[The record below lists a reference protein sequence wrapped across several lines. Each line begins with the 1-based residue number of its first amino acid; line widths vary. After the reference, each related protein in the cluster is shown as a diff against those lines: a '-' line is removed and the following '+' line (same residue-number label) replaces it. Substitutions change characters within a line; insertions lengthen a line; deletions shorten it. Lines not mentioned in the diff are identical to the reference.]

1 MPVVNDIIALME
13 YIAPC
18 HLAEEWDNS
27 GLQCGSRDW
36 PVKNIIISLDPT
48 LFVVE
53 AACDK
58 KADLLIT
65 HHPLIFNPLKNVII
79 DTPVGKILD
88 LCIRH
93 KLAIFSAHTN
103 LDSVKGGL
111 NDVFAEKIGL
121 TDLRLLAPNE
131 DPDACKLVVYVPVDA
146 QQKVLN
152 AIFETGAGIINNYT
166 CCTFR
171 QPGKGTF
178 KPGRFSIPY
187 IGERNKIAEIE
198 EVRIEIRIQKTD
210 LQHVIS
216 HVRKVHP
223 YETMAY
229 DVYSLHA
236 ETRQD
241 GFGRIGIFK
250 NPINLEELSRKIKE
264 KLKLNTIKVAGPLS
278 LEVKKAAVCTGS
290 GSGLMKDY
298 FASDADVYISGD
310 LKYHDARDS
319 EIQSR
324 GLIDVGH
331 FASEELMIDMLK
343 DRLMTLIKEKGFDTK
358 VEAFQKEAD
367 PFNYI

>member
-65 HHPLIFNPLKNVII
+65 HHPLIFHPLKNVVL

-93 KLAIFSAHTN
+93 KLTIFSAHTN

-111 NDVFAEKIGL
+111 NDIFAEKIGL
-121 TDLRLLAPNE
+121 KN
-131 DPDACKLVVYVPVDA
+131 
-146 QQKVLN
+146 
-152 AIFETGAGIINNYT
+152 INIL
-166 CCTFR
+166 
-171 QPGKGTF
+171 
-178 KPGRFSIPY
+178 S
-187 IGERNKIAEIE
+187 
-198 EVRIEIRIQKTD
+198 
-210 LQHVIS
+210 
-216 HVRKVHP
+216 
-223 YETMAY
+223 
-229 DVYSLHA
+229 YSLNPT
-236 ETRQD
+236 EGQMEGQD
-241 GFGRIGIFK
+241 GMGRIGK
-250 NPINLEELSRKIKE
+250 MENPLTLASLSDKVKA
-264 KLKLNTIKVAGPLS
+264 KLKLKTVKVSGALDM
-278 LEVKKAAVCTGS
+278 EVKKVAVCTGS
-290 GSGLMKDY
+290 GSGLMKDF

-310 LKYHDARDS
+310 LKYHDAKDS
-319 EIQSR
+319 EIRSR

-343 DRLMTLIKEKGFDTK
+343 ERLMTLIKEKGFDIRI
-358 VEAFQKEAD
+358 EAFHQEAD